1 MELTLMK
8 KLLFVFILVLS
19 ISCTDKKSNPLIE
32 VYNTEVNSVIDINA
46 ELEILADSLLLPE
59 GPVWNKESDELLFV
73 DNLQNKVLSWSP
85 IGGIQDYIVEAGNT
99 GYAPNLGNGLLG
111 PNGLALDNS
120 GNLFICQVGD
130 RRVAKISIDSPNK
143 KDFTTVADSYQGNR
157 LNSPN
162 DIIVSKE
169 GDIYFTDPAF
179 AFFDPQKF
187 EFVESEL
194 RELDFN
200 GVFKLSEGDSRLIAV
215 DDGPGVPNGL
225 GLSPDEKFL
234 YVNKMGAPFS
244 NSDSEIRKIDLNT
257 NQSETLFNGT
267 DLVAKYNNGTDFD
280 GMDVHSSGL
289 IFTAGPGGLLVISS
303 EGELMARINTGQIT
317 NCTFND
323 DESYLYVTG
332 FLNNPRLYRIKMNY

>member
-8 KLLFVFILVLS
+8 KILFVFILVLS

-200 GVFKLSEGDSRLIAV
+200 GVFKLSEGDSELIAL

-257 NQSETLFNGT
+257 NQSETLFNGN